1 MSKPIKAKPSSC
13 PMCGEKTVEAYRPFC
28 SRACKMKDLNNWLSG
43 NYAIPGEKASPQHG
57 QEEDE

>member
-1 MSKPIKAKPSSC
+1 
-13 PMCGEKTVEAYRPFC
+13 MCGEKTVEAYRPFC